1 MDDRMVRE
9 PGRSTMKAGGRGQG
23 IRHILVGCL
32 ALVGLF
38 GALLARDVAAQP
50 EPPFDLQAAIAQAPP
65 GSLVEV
71 PPGLYRGPIVVDR
84 PLRIVGQQGP
94 NGERPII
101 DGGGQGTVVTIT
113 ADGTVFQGFV
123 VRNSGIDV
131 DNEDGGITV
140 DKAVDVVLADNRIE
154 DTLYGIRGIEA
165 HRLVLRGNVIRGKD
179 LPVARRGDGIRLW
192 QSENCLVEGNLVE
205 GVRDAIFWFS
215 DNTTVRRNVFRGNRY
230 GVHMMYTDG
239 MTVQENLTEGN
250 SVGIYLMYS
259 VNVLIENNTFRQ
271 NRGPSG
277 YGLGLKD
284 MDAVTVRDNY
294 FFENRVGL
302 FFDNAPASVNIYQV
316 IQRNVLAYNDMGVLL
331 MPAVARNRFVENT
344 FLDNL
349 EQVAAKGGGSRQGD
363 ILGANTWEGN
373 YWSDY
378 VGYDADGDGVG
389 DVPYRSE
396 SLFENLID
404 RYPELRLFRFSPVQ
418 QTIEMAARAF
428 PVFKPQPKLT
438 DPSPRMSPV
447 LPPAPPL
454 GAPVESAMGWATA
467 ALLVLAFLGLL
478 PAVAFRASSPA
489 RPAAAR
495 GSSGPA
501 AGTTEESMHATTP
514 PSLAISPDEPVL
526 VARHLVK
533 RYPQPGRPWWSD
545 ATITAVEDVSFQLFP
560 GESLALWGANGAGKT
575 TVLKCI
581 LGLLHYEGEL
591 RLNGLD
597 LRRQGKQARR
607 FLGYVPQELAFHN
620 ELTVAD
626 TCRLYARLKEV
637 PLTRIPEV
645 LALVGLT
652 GQERKEVG
660 ALSGGMK
667 QRLALAL
674 ALLSDPPVLL
684 LDEPTSNLDV
694 NARQEFIGLLK
705 RLRDR
710 GKSLL
715 YSSHHL
721 AEVTD
726 LADRVL
732 VMAEGRIVA
741 EGPPRAVMASIQGA
755 QEPNWGGQPDG
766 AGRAAVNREAVQAG

>member
-1 MDDRMVRE
+1 MNAER
-9 PGRSTMKAGGRGQG
+9 RGLG
-23 IRHILVGCL
+23 IRHLLVGCL
-32 ALVGLF
+32 ALAGLL
-38 GALLARDVAAQP
+38 GAFLAGDAAAQP

-65 GSLVEV
+65 GSTVEV

-84 PLRIVGQQGP
+84 PLRIVGRQGP

-101 DGGGQGTVVTIT
+101 DGGGQGTVVTIA
-113 ADGTVFQGFV
+113 ADGTVFQGFL

-165 HRLVLRGNVIRGKD
+165 HRLVLRGNVIRGKA

-192 QSENCLVEGNLVE
+192 QSENCLVEDNVVE

-215 DNTTVRRNVFRGNRY
+215 DDTTVRRNVFRGNRY

-239 MTVQENLTEGN
+239 MVVRENLTEGN

-259 VNVLIENNTFRQ
+259 VNVLIEGNTFRQ

-302 FFDNAPASVNIYQV
+302 FFDNSPASVNIYQE
-316 IQRNVLAYNDMGVLL
+316 IRRNVLAYNDMGVLL
-331 MPAVARNRFVENT
+331 MPAVARNRFAENT

-389 DVPYRSE
+389 DLPYRSE

-438 DPSPRMSPV
+438 DPSPRMDPL
-447 LPPAPPL
+447 LPPTAPL
-454 GAPVESAMGWATA
+454 GAPMESAMGWATA
-467 ALLVLAFLGLL
+467 ALLALAVL
-478 PAVAFRASSPA
+478 PAVALRAGHPA
-489 RPAAAR
+489 RPADVGGRPRSAAD
-495 GSSGPA
+495 A
-501 AGTTEESMHATTP
+501 TEEPMHPTP
-514 PSLAISPDEPVL
+514 PPAPTLSPDEPVL
-526 VARHLVK
+526 VARRLVK

-637 PLTRIPEV
+637 SPARIPQV
-645 LALVGLT
+645 LALVGLA

-694 NARQEFIGLLK
+694 NARQEFIDLLK

-741 EGPPRAVMASIQGA
+741 EGPPRTVMASLQGA
-755 QEPNWGGQPDG
+755 SGGAPGPGEPEQPDG
-766 AGRAAVNREAVQAG
+766 TGPRPQEVFQAG